1 MANIKL
7 GDLCKEID
15 ASYKE
20 MMSYLRERGY
30 DVKSA
35 GSMIDDEE
43 QEVQI
48 AITLYGK
55 HKRKP
60 AEKKEPAAKSHARFD
75 DKGNR
80 VVKKD
85 GIVYSIDKGGNYTAY
100 NGPLYD
106 ENHKKIEKRSLFDAD
121 KNPILR
127 KGNEFYK
134 KNENGDLEVYE
145 GPIFN
150 EEGRRLKRPT
160 KDEAEAGKARKEA
173 EKPVEK
179 AENASAN
186 TEKQAA
192 SVKDNKPADSE
203 QGQNSDV
210 TEKTTEQPEKSV
222 AKEEGKSA
230 VSETKKDSEK
240 ETGSDNKKSDE
251 NKPSRREGQPSEN
264 GERRSDNQRPYKRDN
279 QDGQNSQRPYNRDG
293 QGGQRPYNRDGQR
306 SYNRDGQD
314 GQRPYN
320 RDGQNGQRP
329 YNRDGQ
335 GNQRPYNRD
344 GQDGQ
349 RPYNRDGQGGQR
361 PYNRDG
367 QGGQRPYNRDGQNG
381 QGGFRKPNG
390 QGGFNRNGAQ
400 GGFDKSGF
408 DKDKDSDQ
416 RRTFARKNDGKSSQ
430 NNSIKADF
438 GNEINR
444 EQRAAAYNNKDRDRN
459 RNNRDYENEDSLKG
473 GKKSQQNKKDAN
485 RKGAFIMP
493 KIEPKMEE
501 DPNEIKNITIPEV
514 ITIKE
519 LADKMKQNSS
529 AIIKKLFLSGKL
541 YNINSE
547 ISFEEAEEIA
557 LEYNCI
563 VEKEKVID
571 MVEELTKDVE
581 DPEES
586 LVKRPPVVCVMGH
599 VDHGKTSIL
608 DAIRSAHV
616 ASREAGGI
624 TQHIGAYM
632 VEKNGEKITF
642 LDTPGHEA
650 FTAMRLRGAMATDI
664 AVLVVAA
671 DDGVMPQTI
680 EAINHA
686 KAAGVS
692 IVVAINKMDK
702 EGANPDRVLS
712 ELSEQG
718 LVSEEWGG
726 DIVTCRVSA
735 KSGDGI
741 EQLLEMILLSAEV
754 LELKSNPNRKARGLV
769 IEAKLDK
776 GRGPVA
782 TVLVQKGTLHVGE
795 NVAIGSSYGKIRA
808 MINDKGEKISEA
820 TPSTPVEILGL
831 NSVPNAGDIVIAT
844 ENEKEAKNISEA
856 YIAQSKEKLI
866 AETKQK
872 LSLEGL
878 YDQMKTGE
886 MKDLNIIVKAD
897 VAGSVEAVKQS
908 LTKLS
913 NDEIAVHCI
922 HGGVGNINESDVI
935 LASASN
941 AIIIGFNVK
950 PDNTAKDTAV
960 REKVDIRQ
968 YSVIYNAIDDIE
980 AAMQGMLDPIYEEVV
995 IGHAEI
1001 RQIFKASGVG
1011 NIAGCYILDGKAMRN
1026 CKVRISRGEEKI
1038 FEGDLES
1045 LKRMKDDAKEVNA
1058 GFECG
1063 MVFHDFNDIAEGDQI
1078 ELYNVQQVARKK

>member
-20 MMSYLRERGY
+20 MMTYLRERGC

-35 GSMIDDEE
+35 GSIVDDEDA
-43 QEVQI
+43 EVKI

-55 HKRKP
+55 KKRKP
-60 AEKKEPAAKSHARFD
+60 AERKDDEKRSHARFD
-75 DKGNR
+75 DRGNR

-85 GIVYSIDKGGNYTAY
+85 GVIYSIDKGGNYTAY

-106 ENHKKIEKRSLFDAD
+106 SNHNKLEPKRTIYDAD
-121 KNPILR
+121 KTPLIR
-127 KGNEFYK
+127 KGNDFFK
-134 KNENGDLEVYE
+134 KDASGALVAYD
-145 GPIFN
+145 GPIFS
-150 EEGRRLKRPT
+150 EEGRRLKRP
-160 KDEAEAGKARKEA
+160 GQA

-179 AENASAN
+179 VEKPIVKEAVPEPVKEPAAEPVKAAPEVEKAPEIAAEAPVKAAPKADAAESAPRREAPAKQEAPRN
-186 TEKQAA
+186 TERPARREDAPVRNREFNQG
-192 SVKDNKPADSE
+192 DRRPADGNRQQS
-203 QGQNSDV
+203 GDRSGNYSYRA
-210 TEKTTEQPEKSV
+210 P
-222 AKEEGKSA
+222 
-230 VSETKKDSEK
+230 
-240 ETGSDNKKSDE
+240 
-251 NKPSRREGQPSEN
+251 REGAGS
-264 GERRSDNQRPYKRDN
+264 
-279 QDGQNSQRPYNRDG
+279 
-293 QGGQRPYNRDGQR
+293 
-306 SYNRDGQD
+306 SYNRDR
-314 GQRPYN
+314 RPA
-320 RDGQNGQRP
+320 
-329 YNRDGQ
+329 GQ
-335 GNQRPYNRD
+335 GQ
-344 GQDGQ
+344 
-349 RPYNRDGQGGQR
+349 GQGQ
-361 PYNRDG
+361 
-367 QGGQRPYNRDGQNG
+367 G
-381 QGGFRKPNG
+381 QGGFRRPSDGTRPPYSRDGQNRGPAGQGQGQGGFRRPGAGQG
-390 QGGFNRNGAQ
+390 QGGFNRA
-400 GGFDKSGF
+400 GGFPQGF
-408 DKDKDSDQ
+408 DKDKDSGE
-416 RRTFARKNDGKSSQ
+416 RRTFTRRNDSHSGGS
-430 NNSIKADF
+430 SIKSDF
-438 GNEINR
+438 AGEINR
-444 EQRAAAYNNKDRDRN
+444 EQRAAAYNNRDRDKN
-459 RNNRDYENEDSLKG
+459 RNNRDFETDGKKG
-473 GKKSQQNKKDAN
+473 GRKGQTPKKDAN

-493 KIEPKMEE
+493 KVAPKKEE

-519 LADKMKQNSS
+519 LADKMKQNAS

-547 ISFEEAEEIA
+547 ISFEEAENIA
-557 LEYNCI
+557 IEYNYI
-563 VEKEKVID
+563 VEKEEVID
-571 MVEELTKDVE
+571 MVEELTKDTE
-581 DPEES
+581 DSEDT
-586 LVKRPPVVCVMGH
+586 LVTRPPVVCVMGH

-616 ASREAGGI
+616 AAKEAGGI

-632 VEKNGEKITF
+632 VEKNGRKITF

-686 KAAGVS
+686 KAAGVA

-702 EGANPDRVLS
+702 EGANPDRVLT

-735 KSGDGI
+735 KKGDGI
-741 EQLLEMILLSAEV
+741 ENLLEMILLSADV
-754 LELKSNPNRKARGLV
+754 LELRANPNRRARGLV

-795 NVAIGSSYGKIRA
+795 TVAIGASFGKIRA
-808 MINDKGEKISEA
+808 MINDQGQKVTEA

-831 NSVPNAGDIVIAT
+831 NSVPNAGDVMIVT
-844 ENEKEAKNISEA
+844 ESNEEAKKISEA
-856 YIAQSKEKLI
+856 YVAQSKEKLI

-872 LSLEGL
+872 LSLESL
-878 YDQMKTGE
+878 HDAVAAGE

-908 LTKLS
+908 LLKLS

-922 HGGVGNINESDVI
+922 HGGVGNINESDVT

-950 PDNTAKDTAV
+950 PDNTAKDTAE
-960 REKVDIRQ
+960 REKVDVRL

-980 AAMQGMLDPIYEEVV
+980 AAMKGMLDPVYEEVV

-1001 RQIFKASGVG
+1001 RQLFKASGVG
-1011 NIAGCYILDGKAMRN
+1011 TIAGSYILDGKAQRG
-1026 CKVRISRGEEKI
+1026 CKARITRDGEQI
-1038 FEGDLES
+1038 FDGNLAS

-1063 MVFHDFNDIAEGDQI
+1063 ILFEKFNDIAEGDQV
-1078 ELYNVQQVARKK
+1078 ELYMMQQVAR

>member
-20 MMSYLRERGY
+20 MMTYLRERGC

-35 GSMIDDEE
+35 GSIINDEDP
-43 QEVQI
+43 EVKI

-55 HKRKP
+55 KKRRAA
-60 AEKKEPAAKSHARFD
+60 AEKTDEKRPARRFD

-85 GIVYSIDKGGNYTAY
+85 GVIYSVDKGGNYTKY
-100 NGPLYD
+100 TGPLYD
-106 ENHKKIEKRSLFDAD
+106 ENHNKLEMKKSLFDAD
-121 KNPILR
+121 KNPIVR
-127 KGNEFYK
+127 KGGEFYRK
-134 KNENGDLEVYE
+134 DANGELVLYD

-150 EEGRRLKRPT
+150 EEGRRMKRPT
-160 KDEAEAGKARKEA
+160 KEGAAETKTE
-173 EKPVEK
+173 EKPAKTVE
-179 AENASAN
+179 A
-186 TEKQAA
+186 
-192 SVKDNKPADSE
+192 PA
-203 QGQNSDV
+203 
-210 TEKTTEQPEKSV
+210 PE
-222 AKEEGKSA
+222 A
-230 VSETKKDSEK
+230 VSEPAEAPAPAAAETQTPAAAPAAETTKPDIPIIRPLRREPITP
-240 ETGSDNKKSDE
+240 EPARTD
-251 NKPSRREGQPSEN
+251 SRRDSGN
-264 GERRSDNQRPYKRDN
+264 ARRP
-279 QDGQNSQRPYNRDG
+279 RDG
-293 QGGQRPYNRDGQR
+293 QGQGAQDRRPADGTRSTYNRD
-306 SYNRDGQD
+306 
-314 GQRPYN
+314 
-320 RDGQNGQRP
+320 
-329 YNRDGQ
+329 RDGQ
-335 GNQRPYNRD
+335 GARRPAGQGGYGDRNNRQGQGGFGDRRPADGTRSTYNRD
-344 GQDGQ
+344 
-349 RPYNRDGQGGQR
+349 RDGQGARR
-361 PYNRDG
+361 PAGAGAGAGR
-367 QGGQRPYNRDGQNG
+367 GGFN
-381 QGGFRKPNG
+381 QGGF
-390 QGGFNRNGAQ
+390 GGG
-400 GGFDKSGF
+400 GF
-408 DKDKDSDQ
+408 DKDKDAGERRPFQQ
-416 RRTFARKNDGKSSQ
+416 RRNDNRGGQSS
-430 NNSIKADF
+430 SIKSDF
-438 GNEINR
+438 ASEINR
-444 EQRAAAYNNKDRDRN
+444 GKNAAAYQNRDRDKN
-459 RNNRDYENEDSLKG
+459 RNNRDFDD
-473 GKKSQQNKKDAN
+473 GKKTGKKGQPQKKDAN

-493 KIEPKMEE
+493 KVEPKREE

-519 LADKMKQNSS
+519 LADKMKQNAS
-529 AIIKKLFLSGKL
+529 AIIKKLFLAGKL

-547 ISFEEAEEIA
+547 ISFDEAEEIA
-557 LEYNCI
+557 LDYNYI
-563 VEKEKVID
+563 VEKEEVVD
-571 MVEELTKDVE
+571 MVEVLTRDTE
-581 DPEES
+581 DPEEA
-586 LVKRPPVVCVMGH
+586 LEKRPPVVCVMGH

-616 ASREAGGI
+616 AAKEAGGI

-632 VEKNGEKITF
+632 VEKNGRKITF

-686 KAAGVS
+686 KAAGVA

-702 EGANPDRVLS
+702 EGANPDRVLT

-735 KSGDGI
+735 KTGEGI
-741 EQLLEMILLSAEV
+741 ENLLEMILLSADV
-754 LELKSNPNRKARGLV
+754 LELRANPNRKARGLV

-795 NVAIGSSYGKIRA
+795 TVSIGASYGKIRA
-808 MINDKGEKISEA
+808 MINDQGQKVTEA

-831 NSVPNAGDIVIAT
+831 NSVPNAGDLMVVT
-844 ENEKEAKNISEA
+844 ENEREAKNISDA
-856 YIAQSKEKLI
+856 HIAQTKEKLI

-872 LSLEGL
+872 LSLESL
-878 YDQMKTGE
+878 HDAVAAGE

-908 LTKLS
+908 LLKLS
-913 NDEIAVHCI
+913 NEEIAVHCI
-922 HGGVGNINESDVI
+922 HGGVGNINESDVT

-950 PDNTAKDTAV
+950 PDNTAKDTAE
-960 REKVDIRQ
+960 REKVDVRL

-980 AAMQGMLDPIYEEVV
+980 AAMKGMLDPVYEEVV

-1001 RQIFKASGVG
+1001 RQIFKASGLG
-1011 NIAGCYILDGKAMRN
+1011 SIAGSYILDGKAQRG
-1026 CKVRISRGEEKI
+1026 CKARITRGGEQI
-1038 FEGDLES
+1038 FDGNLAS

-1058 GFECG
+1058 GYECG
-1063 MVFHDFNDIAEGDQI
+1063 ILFEKFNDIAEGDQV
-1078 ELYNVQQVARKK
+1078 ELYVMQQVARN